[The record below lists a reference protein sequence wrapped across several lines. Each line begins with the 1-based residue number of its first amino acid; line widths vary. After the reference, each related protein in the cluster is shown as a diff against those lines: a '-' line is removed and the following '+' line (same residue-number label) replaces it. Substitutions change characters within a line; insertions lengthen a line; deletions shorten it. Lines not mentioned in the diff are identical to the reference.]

1 MSDSSE
7 SVRIADSFARREG
20 GVRTEAGKSSD
31 EVLTTVVP
39 FLRSVGD
46 RVSAVMAEEDG
57 FAIFS
62 VDPDAIK
69 SLSFPEEEAL
79 PSAGLFDLM
88 VGNNGLKE
96 SGVVLHGKAQ
106 SGRGDRP
113 LKCRKV

>member
-7 SVRIADSFARREG
+7 SARIADSFASREG
-20 GVRTEAGKSSD
+20 GFRTEAGKCSD
-31 EVLTTVVP
+31 EVLTTIVP

-46 RVSAVMAEEDG
+46 RVSAGMAEEDG
-57 FAIFS
+57 FAVSLI
-62 VDPDAIK
+62 DPDAVK
-69 SLSFPEEEAL
+69 SLSSQKRRRCLL
-79 PSAGLFDLM
+79 PDYSNLM

-106 SGRGDRP
+106 SGQGDRP